1 MAQNIYDQEDFF
13 KAYAQLPRSVHGL
26 EKAPEFQVLRSW
38 LPSLEGLSFLDLGC
52 GFGWMCRWARGNG
65 AKFVQGTDVSENML
79 ARAREYPEDP
89 SISYCKADLETLQI
103 SSNEFHVAYSSLA
116 LHYIENLPSLV
127 EQVYKSLK
135 TGGVFIFSVEHPI
148 WTAPRNPD
156 WIKDAEGRD
165 VWPLDGYLFEGPR
178 TTDWLAK
185 GVVKQHRSIATY
197 ITILLDVGFILSA
210 IDEWGPTPE
219 QIKEYPDW
227 ARARHRPPFLLV
239 KATKLAN

>member
-13 KAYAQLPRSVHGL
+13 KAYAQLPRSLHGL

-38 LPSLEGLSFLDLGC
+38 IPTLEGSNFLDLGC
-52 GFGWMCRWARGNG
+52 GFGWMSRWARENG
-65 AKFVQGTDVSENML
+65 SKVIQGVDVSENML
-79 ARAREYPEDP
+79 SRAKEYPEDAA
-89 SISYCKADLETLQI
+89 INYCKADLETLQLPP
-103 SSNEFHVAYSSLA
+103 NMFHVAYSSLV
-116 LHYIENLPSLV
+116 LHYIENLPALV
-127 EQVYKSLK
+127 AQVYKSLK
-135 TGGVFIFSVEHPI
+135 PGGIFIFSVEHPI

-156 WIKDAEGRD
+156 WIKDAEGHE

-178 TTDWLAK
+178 TTNWLAE

-197 ITILLDVGFILSA
+197 IMMLLDAGFTLSA

-219 QIKEYPDW
+219 QLQEYPDL

-239 KATKLAN
+239 KATKLVN

>member
-1 MAQNIYDQEDFF
+1 MAQNIYDQEAFF
-13 KAYAQLPRSVHGL
+13 KACAQLPRSVHGL
-26 EKAPEFQVLRSW
+26 EKAPKFQVLRSW
-38 LPSLEGLSFLDLGC
+38 LPSLEGSSFLDLGC
-52 GFGWMCRWARGNG
+52 GFGWLEHESTQKILLSAI
-65 AKFVQGTDVSENML
+65 AK
-79 ARAREYPEDP
+79 P
-89 SISYCKADLETLQI
+89 ISRRYRYLQM
-103 SSNEFHVAYSSLA
+103 SHVAYSSLT
-116 LHYIENLPSLV
+116 LHYIENIPSLI
-127 EQVYKSLK
+127 EQVYTSLK

-148 WTAPRNPD
+148 WTAPRSPD

-197 ITILLDVGFILSA
+197 IPILLDVGFILSA

-239 KATKLAN
+239 KATKPAN

>member
-1 MAQNIYDQEDFF
+1 M
-13 KAYAQLPRSVHGL
+13 S
-26 EKAPEFQVLRSW
+26 
-38 LPSLEGLSFLDLGC
+38 
-52 GFGWMCRWARGNG
+52 
-65 AKFVQGTDVSENML
+65 
-79 ARAREYPEDP
+79 
-89 SISYCKADLETLQI
+89 
-103 SSNEFHVAYSSLA
+103 HVAYSSLA
-116 LHYIENLPSLV
+116 LHYIENLPSLI
-127 EQVYKSLK
+127 EQVYTSLK

-148 WTAPRNPD
+148 WTAPRSPD

-197 ITILLDVGFILSA
+197 IPILLDVGFILSA

-239 KATKLAN
+239 KATKPAN

>member
-1 MAQNIYDQEDFF
+1 MAQNIYDQEAFF
-13 KAYAQLPRSVHGL
+13 KACAQLPRSVHGL
-26 EKAPEFQVLRSW
+26 EKAPKFQVLRSW
-38 LPSLEGLSFLDLGC
+38 LPSLEGSSFLDLGC
-52 GFGWMCRWARGNG
+52 GFGWMCRWARKNG
-65 AKFVQGTDVSENML
+65 AKLVQGTDVSGNML
-79 ARAREYPEDP
+79 ARAREY
-89 SISYCKADLETLQI
+89 LQM
-103 SSNEFHVAYSSLA
+103 SHVAYSSLT
-116 LHYIENLPSLV
+116 LHYIENLPSLI
-127 EQVYKSLK
+127 EQVYTSLK

-148 WTAPRNPD
+148 WTAPRSPD

-197 ITILLDVGFILSA
+197 IPILLDVGFILSA

-239 KATKLAN
+239 KATKPAN